1 MAGAALGALEVQI
14 SWQAQHFEPPVAG
27 FVAGAALCA
36 LELQISWQAQHFEH
50 LSLQGS
56 WQAQRCVQHLNLEV
70 QIAWQ
75 ARLLTKQRLATLEW
89 QLLPLFFNL
98 ARLTK
103 GLQRWNG
110 SFFL

>member
-1 MAGAALGALEVQI
+1 M
-14 SWQAQHFEPPVAG
+14 
-27 FVAGAALCA
+27 AGAALCA
-36 LELQISWQAQHFEH
+36 LELQISVQA
-50 LSLQGS
+50 
-56 WQAQRCVQHLNLEV
+56 QHLNLEV